1 MRYADALARAAV
13 AVAVAGR
20 KKRGASLPLHRQHH
34 RRRQQQQQQQ
44 QQQQPQLQQ
53 PVTTVLAAAVAAEE
67 AVRRV
72 RVVAVLR
79 VGSERGD
86 GRRSGVESQ
95 ADDTTTAR
103 CLRRRPRLLRTRT
116 RQRHTLLDRARRRR
130 QQA

>member
-1 MRYADALARAAV
+1 VRYADALARAAV

-20 KKRGASLPLHRQHH
+20 NKHGASLPLHRQHH
-34 RRRQQQQQQQ
+34 RRRQQQ

>member
-20 KKRGASLPLHRQHH
+20 KKHGASLPLHRQHH
-34 RRRQQQQQQQ
+34 RRRQQQQ

-116 RQRHTLLDRARRRR
+116 RQRHTRLDRARRRR

>member
-34 RRRQQQQQQQ
+34 RRRQQQQ